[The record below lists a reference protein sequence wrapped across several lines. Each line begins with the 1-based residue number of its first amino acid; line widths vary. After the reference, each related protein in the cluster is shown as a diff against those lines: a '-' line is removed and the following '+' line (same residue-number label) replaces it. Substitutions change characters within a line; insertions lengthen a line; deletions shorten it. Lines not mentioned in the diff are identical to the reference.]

1 MRIPSF
7 QGVWEISHLLL
18 GPPHFPEGEGDL
30 WSSSVRGCRSSCT
43 WPSSLWS
50 AQKGGSVSGFAA
62 MASSPEGSSP
72 NTPWIQWLHMVSA
85 RTLPAIFIWNPA
97 SSKYGNGP
105 GICLSWWSFSCQFW
119 GNKPQE
125 LNNSPFQSQKP
136 TTFMPQTLGDS
147 NTLIPL
153 VSAFK
158 TQRSPS

>member
-1 MRIPSF
+1 MCGKSLIYCWGPLTSQKERGTSGLHPF
-7 QGVWEISHLLL
+7 VVAALHAPGPVPCGLLKREVL
-18 GPPHFPEGEGDL
+18 LVALLP
-30 WSSSVRGCRSSCT
+30 
-43 WPSSLWS
+43 WPAHQRALRR
-50 AQKGGSVSGFAA
+50 
-62 MASSPEGSSP
+62 
-72 NTPWIQWLHMVSA
+72 TPLWIQWLHMVSA